1 MRVSKDINSK
11 EKFLLCVNAALT
23 KKAQDLILLDM
34 RKISSFADYFIICS
48 AQSSKHVQGI
58 VSFIEESLAKKG
70 IYPLG
75 IEGFIQGRWIL
86 MDYSEII
93 IHVFYQPVREF
104 YDLEGLWS
112 DAKRIPVQ

>member
-1 MRVSKDINSK
+1 MRVSRNISSK
-11 EKFLLCVNAALT
+11 EKSLLCVNAALT
-23 KKAQDLILLDM
+23 KKARDLVLLDV

-48 AQSSKHVQGI
+48 AQSSKHVQG
-58 VSFIEESLAKKG
+58 VASFIEDSLAKED

-75 IEGFIQGRWIL
+75 IEGFTQGRWIL
-86 MDYSEII
+86 MDYSEVI

-112 DAKRIPVQ
+112 DAKRIAVQ